1 MDRGVTSGDEEGAEG
16 AEGVEGAARAAVVG
30 DERLDAMQKILV
42 AGAASR
48 VPQIARA
55 LRGLLGGVRF
65 DECESAGYEALVRA
79 ALRYEPATGVPFMA
93 FAYQR
98 VRGAMLDAARN
109 TFPDRR
115 RFARVVRAMEAADC
129 VSQANASLAGDPR
142 TLAERVAAAAAMVRE
157 VTAAVVLGR
166 AAEHEEHGDPRTGD
180 LEGWLL
186 DEETRAKIQAALERC
201 KPEERAVVDALYFR
215 GVTMH
220 AFAEELGMHVSTVSR
235 RHAQALRRLAR
246 LIGKERP

>member
-1 MDRGVTSGDEEGAEG
+1 MNSRATAGDE
-16 AEGVEGAARAAVVG
+16 EGAARAAVVA

-79 ALRYEPATGVPFMA
+79 ALRYEPTTGVPFMA

-129 VSQANASLAGDPR
+129 VSQANAPLAGDPR

-166 AAEHEEHGDPRTGD
+166 AVEDEQGDPRTGD

-186 DEETRAKIQAALERC
+186 DEETRAKIQAALGRC